1 MRQSNSISVTMSFPS
16 TEWPFY
22 FAEQAVFVRPGCWE
36 AGLRLRRHGM
46 ILQPLVEHSYQT
58 DWALFA
64 DALSAQVQTCLEKDR
79 EFVLYVLWYRKYCVF
94 NVFFHLHDYYV
105 CDVYYYAYISYV
117 KIKKNPKHFNNGSF
131 ISSYSGVQFTFH
143 TFHLESPHD
152 HLLVTENSSFSQ
164 PLWKLTGSTLPP
176 PLSAGLFGNYT
187 AQIRFLSDFSVSY
200 EGFNITF
207 SGENKFSFTDLKPS
221 ERFFLFDFT
230 ILKSTFSAN
239 EWKHMQYQINI
250 GQSAMNYH
258 HFFCNPTHLSC
269 IFTVWFGLVKIKVG
283 CMCPRT

>member
-1 MRQSNSISVTMSFPS
+1 ML
-16 TEWPFY
+16 Y
-22 FAEQAVFVRPGCWE
+22 
-36 AGLRLRRHGM
+36 LRRCRCVWKRIGN
-46 ILQPLVEHSYQT
+46 
-58 DWALFA
+58 
-64 DALSAQVQTCLEKDR
+64 
-79 EFVLYVLWYRKYCVF
+79 LYCMYYDIENIVF
-94 NVFFHLHDYYV
+94 SMFFFHLHDYYV

-117 KIKKNPKHFNNGSF
+117 KIKKKKKHFNNGSF

-164 PLWKLTGSTLPP
+164 PLWRLTGSTLPP

-221 ERFFLFDFT
+221 EQGFLFFC
-230 ILKSTFSAN
+230 F
-239 EWKHMQYQINI
+239 
-250 GQSAMNYH
+250 
-258 HFFCNPTHLSC
+258 FFCLTSQ
-269 IFTVWFGLVKIKVG
+269 F
-283 CMCPRT
+283 